1 MYFLHRTILI
11 NILSAV
17 IIILKQTTKV
27 LKKRYNAWKALK
39 AGETQLTKHDVEMEK
54 IKLIVT
60 KRA

>member
-1 MYFLHRTILI
+1 MI

>member
-1 MYFLHRTILI
+1 MITVRF
-11 NILSAV
+11 SAA

-27 LKKRYNAWKALK
+27 LKKRFDKWKALK
-39 AGETQLTKHDVEMEK
+39 AGETQLTKYDVEMEK